1 MGLEIDL
8 IEYYKGSNFV
18 VIDFYRF
25 LMVNI
30 WYYNFYNFKWYI
42 DVDFDVFFCNKINSL
57 IVIFY

>member
-1 MGLEIDL
+1 MGSEIDL
-8 IEYYKGSNFV
+8 IKYYKGNNFV

-30 WYYNFYNFKWYI
+30 WYYNFYSFKWYI
-42 DVDFDVFFCNKINSL
+42 DVDFDVFFRNKINSL

>member
-8 IEYYKGSNFV
+8 IKYYKGNNFF

-30 WYYNFYNFKWYI
+30 WYYNFYNFKWYS

>member
-8 IEYYKGSNFV
+8 IKYYKGNNFV

-30 WYYNFYNFKWYI
+30 WYYNFYSFKWYS
-42 DVDFDVFFCNKINSL
+42 DVDFDVFFRNKINSL

>member
-1 MGLEIDL
+1 MGSEIDL
-8 IEYYKGSNFV
+8 IKYYKGNNFV

-30 WYYNFYNFKWYI
+30 WYYNFYIFKWYS

>member
-8 IEYYKGSNFV
+8 IKYYKGNNFF

-30 WYYNFYNFKWYI
+30 WYYNFYSFKWYI

>member
-8 IEYYKGSNFV
+8 IKHHKGNNSV

-25 LMVNI
+25 LMANI
-30 WYYNFYNFKWYI
+30 WHHNSYIFKWYT
-42 DVDFDVFFCNKINSL
+42 DVDSDVFLRNKINSL